1 MPVLILC
8 YRLPVFRLAFVFL
21 LFALSSTALAQES
34 GFTTKAP
41 HAVIIDF
48 ETGEVLYEK
57 DARQPMAPAS
67 MTKIMTANLIFEALK
82 NGTITMDTEFR
93 VSEEAWRR
101 GGAASGSST
110 MYLDVKSS
118 ARVEDLIRGII
129 IQSGNDACIVM
140 AEGLAGSET
149 AFADKM
155 TARAHEMGLTS
166 ATFRNSTG
174 WPHPE
179 HNISA
184 YDLAQLAQYMIAAHP
199 EYYPIYNERSFTWNG
214 IKQGNRN
221 PLLGKFTGADGLK
234 TGSTSVSG
242 YGLVGSAVRGDARRI
257 IVINGLANK
266 QERSDVAY
274 RLMGA
279 AFDQFK
285 VYDLYAKGDIIGKV
299 DVFMG
304 KAETVEVKIDED
316 VVAGLYRGDRKNI
329 SSRMVSKAAP
339 APIMAGDHIADMIIS
354 IPGRDDKTIKLHAAA
369 DVKAKSIFGK
379 AWAVLLKKI
388 RG

>member
-1 MPVLILC
+1 M
-8 YRLPVFRLAFVFL
+8 FRLSLLLPLTFL
-21 LFALSSTALAQES
+21 TASLSIPAWAQES

-48 ETGEVLYEK
+48 ETGEVLFEK
-57 DARQPMAPAS
+57 DAREPMAPAS
-67 MTKIMTANLIFEALK
+67 MTKIMTANMIFEALK

-155 TARAHEMGLTS
+155 TARAHELGLKS
-166 ATFRNSTG
+166 ATFRNATG

-184 YDLAQLAQYMIAAHP
+184 YDLAQLAQYMITTHP
-199 EYYPIYNERSFTWNG
+199 EYYPIYNERSFTWNN

-242 YGLVGSAVRGDARRI
+242 YGLVGSAKRGDDRRI
-257 IVINGLANK
+257 IVVNGLADK
-266 QERSDVAY
+266 QERSDVAN

-285 VYDLYAKGDIIGKV
+285 VYDLYAKDDVIGKV

-304 KAETVEVKIDED
+304 KAQSVDVKIDQD
-316 VVAGLYRGDRKNI
+316 VVAGLYRGDRSKI
-329 SSRMVSKAAP
+329 SSNMTFKTVTAP
-339 APIMAGDHIADMIIS
+339 VAVGDHIADMVIS
-354 IPGRDDKTIKLHAAA
+354 IPGRPDQTLPLYALN

-379 AWAVLLKKI
+379 AWAVLLRKI
-388 RG
+388 RGQ

>member
-1 MPVLILC
+1 M
-8 YRLPVFRLAFVFL
+8 FRLSLLLPLTFL
-21 LFALSSTALAQES
+21 TASLSIPAWAQES

-48 ETGEVLYEK
+48 ETGEVLFEK
-57 DARQPMAPAS
+57 DAREPMAPAS
-67 MTKIMTANLIFEALK
+67 MTKIMTANMIFEALK

-155 TARAHEMGLTS
+155 TARAHELGLKS
-166 ATFRNSTG
+166 ATFRNATG

-184 YDLAQLAQYMIAAHP
+184 YDLAQLAQYMITTHP
-199 EYYPIYNERSFTWNG
+199 EYYPIYNERSFTWNN

-242 YGLVGSAVRGDARRI
+242 YGLVGSAKRGDDRRI
-257 IVINGLANK
+257 IVVNGLADK
-266 QERSDVAY
+266 QERSDVAN

-285 VYDLYAKGDIIGKV
+285 VYDLYAKDDVIGKV

-304 KAETVEVKIDED
+304 KAQSVDVKIDQD
-316 VVAGLYRGDRKNI
+316 VVAGLYRGDRSKI
-329 SSRMVSKAAP
+329 SSNMTFKTVTAP
-339 APIMAGDHIADMIIS
+339 VAVGDHIADMVIS
-354 IPGRDDKTIKLHAAA
+354 IPGRPDRTLPLYALN

-379 AWAVLLKKI
+379 AWAVLLRKI
-388 RG
+388 RGQ